1 MLTACCRRFPRE
13 RNQEISSACAGSNLA
28 VLEPVP
34 CMPGWFRKPSSCNSL
49 LVV

>member
-1 MLTACCRRFPRE
+1 MLQEVRLPRE

-28 VLEPVP
+28 VLGQDTCVL
-34 CMPGWFRKPSSCNSL
+34 GWFRKPSSCNSL